1 MADFQLDDHTVNG
14 QRILIVDDDPA
25 IVKMVKIKLINAGYD
40 VLTAISGE
48 DALNLV
54 TRHGLPHLA
63 LIDLN
68 MSGMSGFEL
77 CERFQQF
84 SDLPIII
91 LSAIDEED
99 TVVQSIER
107 YAEDYV
113 VKPFSPRELVVRIQ
127 RVLRRVGNFSYTLA
141 PLIMVDNYLSIDFA
155 HQQAILNQQAI
166 PLTAT
171 ETKLLYILIR
181 NAGQSVTSDFL
192 LRRLWPLDE
201 VYEDTLRVHVY
212 RLRQKIE
219 PVPSK
224 PTYILT
230 QRNIGYSFP
239 LQKA

>member
-25 IVKMVKIKLINAGYD
+25 IVKMVKIKLMNAGYD
-40 VLTAISGE
+40 VITAPSGE

-68 MSGMSGFEL
+68 MSGMDGFEL

-107 YAEDYV
+107 YAEDYI
-113 VKPFSPRELVVRIQ
+113 VKPFSLRELVVRIQ
-127 RVLRRVGNFSYTLA
+127 RVLRRVGDFSYTLA
-141 PLIMVDNYLSIDFA
+141 PMIEVDDYLSIDFA
-155 HQQAILNQQAI
+155 HQQAILNRQPV

-219 PVPSK
+219 PIPSK
-224 PTYILT
+224 PAYILT

-239 LQKA
+239 FQKP